1 MGSGEGRDGGARW
14 ARRGEEDR
22 GSRRIEEE
30 RGGARRTEE
39 EGAEEEGGKDSR
51 SKKRNLHQG

>member
-1 MGSGEGRDGGARW
+1 MGEEGRG
-14 ARRGEEDR
+14 

-39 EGAEEEGGKDSR
+39 EGVEEEGGKDSR
-51 SKKRNLHQG
+51 SKKPNLHQG